1 MKVYIDSDVILD
13 VLLARE
19 NFATES
25 GQILNLSEK
34 GLISGTT
41 TLLAIANIHYILR
54 RYDNKKA
61 IKTIRTLREILNVM
75 PLTDKELLMALN
87 SNFKDFE
94 DAIQNSAALS
104 FGCTAIITRNI
115 RDYASSEL
123 SIYSPKEFILQS

>member
-13 VLLARE
+13 VLLGRE
-19 NFATES
+19 KFATES
-25 GQILNLSEK
+25 SQILNLSEK

-41 TLLAIANIHYILR
+41 TLLAIANIYYILR

-61 IKTIRTLREILNVM
+61 IKSIKTLREILQVM

-94 DAIQNSAALS
+94 DSVQNSATLS
-104 FGCTAIITRNI
+104 FGCVAIITRNI
-115 RDYASSEL
+115 KDYSSSEL
-123 SIYSPKEFILQS
+123 NIYSPKEFLLQL